1 MKKLTI
7 MLTIVLNTI
16 MLIIMLNFI
25 CINPSTGH
33 KNETYEH
40 KGIEG
45 CFGWKSLDYEKK
57 LCYRNK
63 EHTICVILI
72 YNHGIFH
79 VTEEF
84 ECKTYD
90 KKYNG

>member
-1 MKKLTI
+1 MKKLI
-7 MLTIVLNTI
+7 MILTIVLS
-16 MLIIMLNFI
+16 FI
-25 CINPSTGH
+25 CINSSVGH
-33 KNETYEH
+33 ENETYKH
-40 KGIEG
+40 KGTGE
-45 CFGWKSLDYEKK
+45 CFGWKSLGHEKR
-57 LCYRNK
+57 LCYRNE

-90 KKYNG
+90 KKYID